1 MKNMKVKSVD
11 TMRIARNLIVVVLI
25 FLSGFLI
32 GRHVGIPGLSTPPS
46 NVSIS
51 GDTKG
56 DLKEIDFGL
65 FWRVWNTLSNEY
77 VDAGKVDLEKM
88 FYGGIKGVV
97 STFDDSATIFL
108 DPSETR
114 SFNETNAGRYFYGI
128 GAELGYDN
136 GQIIVIAP
144 FAGSPAIKA
153 GIRSGDIILKVDG
166 EEITSSQSI
175 YDVVGKI
182 RGEEGTEVVLTIL
195 HKGETKVEDITIKR
209 GQITVPSI
217 EVKDVEG
224 ESQIKILDVGRF
236 TDSSLEEWKGNWDE
250 AVTSILDGS
259 SKGLILDLRGNPGGY
274 FDAGTYAANEFVSR
288 GAILAKQSDRQG
300 DQREFKA
307 SREGRLK
314 DFPVIILTDGG
325 AASASEI
332 LAGALKQNAKI
343 KVVGEK
349 TFGKGTA
356 QSIINLPGGSSLHVT
371 TMKWLLP
378 DGMWLNKENVIV
390 PDVEVLY
397 DEEAFVEGRDV
408 QLERA
413 VTELKKII
421 K

>member
-144 FAGSPAIKA
+144 FAGSPAIRA

-250 AVTSILDGS
+250 AVTSILNGS

-325 AASASEI
+325 TASASEI

-408 QLERA
+408 QLEIA